1 MNLVNRT
8 AVISG
13 GASGLGFAAAS
24 FLCQAGANVAIVDT
38 NADHAKLALQSLP
51 HHQARF
57 YQADVTEDEQ
67 VSNAIATITRDFGS
81 IDICVN
87 CAGIAPAT
95 RVLDKSGVASALE
108 DYRKVININLIGT
121 FNVARLCAQAMASKP
136 SVDGEE
142 RGVIINTA
150 SIAAFEGQI
159 GQAAYASSKAGIVG
173 LTLPM
178 ARDLSSSGIRV
189 NAIAPG
195 VMATPML
202 LGMPEKVQA
211 ALAAN
216 VPFPKRLG
224 EPEEFAKLVGHIAE
238 NPYLNGEVI
247 RLDGALRMQPK

>member
-1 MNLVNRT
+1 MKLVNST

-13 GASGLGFAAAS
+13 GASGLGFAAAT
-24 FLCQAGANVAIVDT
+24 FLCQEGANVAILDV
-38 NADHAKLALQSLP
+38 NAEQASQALLP
-51 HHQARF
+51 LPADKVRF
-57 YQADVTEDEQ
+57 YQADVTDDEQ
-67 VSNAIATITRDFGS
+67 VGDAITAIKKDFGS
-81 IDICVN
+81 IDLCVN

-95 RVLDKSGVASALE
+95 RVLDKSGLASPLS
-108 DYRKVININLIGT
+108 DYQKVINVNLIGT
-121 FNVARLCAQAMASKP
+121 FNVARLCAQAMASK
-136 SVDGEE
+136 SATDGEE

-202 LGMPEKVQA
+202 LSMPDKVQT

-216 VPFPKRLG
+216 IPFPKRLG
-224 EPEEFAKLVGHIAE
+224 EPGEFAKLVGHIAE
-238 NPYLNGEVI
+238 NPYINGEVI